1 MKGLE
6 HYFII
11 LGAWAWAWV
20 WVCDELGGY
29 LHYLGFQALQF

>member
-11 LGAWAWAWV
+11 LGAWVWV